1 MAYHDS
7 WSSMKNIFFAVS
19 LFTCSF
25 ATHTA
30 DPYGS
35 DLGGLT
41 LPCATCHGLPGEK
54 NNTMNLHGIK
64 EDIFFDKF
72 KSFQLRSDKDRG
84 VMHYISRAYSD
95 NDIRRMASYFAE
107 KQ

>member
-1 MAYHDS
+1 M
-7 WSSMKNIFFAVS
+7 FFAVS
-19 LFTCSF
+19 LLTCSF
-25 ATHTA
+25 FAHA
-30 DPYGS
+30 AGPYGS

-54 NNTMNLHGIK
+54 KNAINLYGIK
-64 EDIFFDKF
+64 EEIFFDKF

-95 NDIRRMASYFAE
+95 DDIRSMANYFAE

>member
-1 MAYHDS
+1 
-7 WSSMKNIFFAVS
+7 MKNISFVAFLV
-19 LFTCSF
+19 TCN
-25 ATHTA
+25 ATIHA
-30 DPYGS
+30 AGPYGS
-35 DLGGLT
+35 NLGGLI

-54 NNTMNLHGIK
+54 NNAMNLYGIK
-64 EDIFFDKF
+64 EEIFFDKF

-95 NDIRRMASYFAE
+95 DDIRRMATYFAE

>member
-1 MAYHDS
+1 
-7 WSSMKNIFFAVS
+7 MKNISFVAFLV
-19 LFTCSF
+19 TCNVTID
-25 ATHTA
+25 AA
-30 DPYGS
+30 GPYGS
-35 DLGGLT
+35 NLGGLT

-54 NNTMNLHGIK
+54 NNAMNLYGIK
-64 EDIFFDKF
+64 EEIFFDKF

-95 NDIRRMASYFAE
+95 DDIRRMATYFAE

>member
-1 MAYHDS
+1 
-7 WSSMKNIFFAVS
+7 MKNIIFVAFLA
-19 LFTCSF
+19 TCSLTIH
-25 ATHTA
+25 AA
-30 DPYGS
+30 GPYGS

-54 NNTMNLHGIK
+54 KNAMNLYGIK
-64 EDIFFDKF
+64 EEIFFDKF
-72 KSFQLRSDKDRG
+72 KSFQLRSDKDSG

-95 NDIRRMASYFAE
+95 DDIRRMATYFAE

>member
-1 MAYHDS
+1 
-7 WSSMKNIFFAVS
+7 MKNIFFVAFLVS
-19 LFTCSF
+19 CNITIH
-25 ATHTA
+25 AA
-30 DPYGS
+30 GPYGS
-35 DLGGLT
+35 NLGGLT

-54 NNTMNLHGIK
+54 NNAMNLYGIK
-64 EDIFFDKF
+64 EEVFFDKF

-95 NDIRRMASYFAE
+95 DDIRRMATYFAE

>member
-1 MAYHDS
+1 
-7 WSSMKNIFFAVS
+7 MKNIFFVALLV
-19 LFTCSF
+19 TCNL
-25 ATHTA
+25 ATHEVG
-30 DPYGS
+30 PYGS

-54 NNTMNLHGIK
+54 NNAMNLYGIK
-64 EDIFFDKF
+64 EEIFFDKF
-72 KSFQLRSDKDRG
+72 KSFQSRSDKDRG

-95 NDIRRMASYFAE
+95 DDIRRMAAYFAE

>member
-1 MAYHDS
+1 
-7 WSSMKNIFFAVS
+7 MKNIFFVAFLV
-19 LFTCSF
+19 TCNLNV
-25 ATHTA
+25 HA
-30 DPYGS
+30 DVPYGAHL
-35 DLGGLT
+35 DGLI

-54 NNTMNLHGIK
+54 NNAMNLYGIK
-64 EDIFFDKF
+64 EEIFFDKF

-95 NDIRRMASYFAE
+95 DDIRRMATYFAE

>member
-1 MAYHDS
+1 
-7 WSSMKNIFFAVS
+7 MKNIFFVAFLATYS
-19 LFTCSF
+19 LTIH
-25 ATHTA
+25 AA
-30 DPYGS
+30 GPYGS

-54 NNTMNLHGIK
+54 NNAMNLHGIK

-95 NDIRRMASYFAE
+95 DDIRRMATYFAE

>member
-1 MAYHDS
+1 
-7 WSSMKNIFFAVS
+7 MKNILFVVL
-19 LFTCSF
+19 LFTYSCSI
-25 ATHTA
+25 AMQIPTE
-30 DPYGS
+30 S

-54 NNTMNLHGIK
+54 NNAMNLYGIK
-64 EDIFFDKF
+64 KEIFFDKF
-72 KSFQLRSDKDRG
+72 KSFQLRPDKDRG

-95 NDIRRMASYFAE
+95 DDIRRMATYFAE

>member
-1 MAYHDS
+1 
-7 WSSMKNIFFAVS
+7 MKNIFFLSFLV
-19 LFTCSF
+19 TCNPTIH
-25 ATHTA
+25 AA
-30 DPYGS
+30 GPYGS

-54 NNTMNLHGIK
+54 NNAMNLYGIK
-64 EDIFFDKF
+64 EEIFFDKF
-72 KSFQLRSDKDRG
+72 KSFQSRSDMDRG

-95 NDIRRMASYFAE
+95 DDIRRMATYFAE

>member
-1 MAYHDS
+1 
-7 WSSMKNIFFAVS
+7 MKNILSLLPCLSVS
-19 LFTCSF
+19 CS
-25 ATHTA
+25 THA
-30 DPYGS
+30 AGPLWA

-54 NNTMNLHGIK
+54 NNAMNLYGIK
-64 EDIFFDKF
+64 EEIFLINSNLFSCDQIKI
-72 KSFQLRSDKDRG
+72 G

-95 NDIRRMASYFAE
+95 DDIRRMATYFAE